1 MGKHSHTESERS
13 RAKEK
18 QLKALQL
25 LMLLLPRENAVLLE
39 SLLDLLHKV
48 ASVPEN
54 KMSAASLGVVFSPS
68 LLCPRKVKK
77 CYKLCL
83 WFSSFYTNSETQR
96 LQYCFKDASV
106 QSVF

>member
-1 MGKHSHTESERS
+1 MGKHSYTESERS

-39 SLLDLLHKV
+39 SLFDLLHK
-48 ASVPEN
+48 AAGIPEN

-77 CYKLCL
+77 MVLTL
-83 WFSSFYTNSETQR
+83 
-96 LQYCFKDASV
+96 L
-106 QSVF
+106 